1 MSLAFTISGAALIEI
16 VFSWPGMGRLII
28 DSINGRDYMVLNG
41 LYLMISIS
49 VIVFT
54 IFTDV
59 LYAIVD
65 PRIRTK

>member
-1 MSLAFTISGAALIEI
+1 
-16 VFSWPGMGRLII
+16 MGRLII